1 MTLPVEKHYVVI
13 INPSAGGGRAIKLL
27 PEVERQLDARRMIFR
42 VEKTRSME
50 HGVDLALDAIEGR
63 EIPVVMSGDGLVG
76 AVGGAMAGVDCPL
89 GVIPAG
95 RGNDLARGL
104 GIPDDPAAAV
114 ACLDA
119 GFERLIDVGEAN
131 GERYLGVASVGF
143 DSEANRRANDAKL
156 FKGQLVYFYAA
167 LRTLLTWKPE
177 RFALIENGKQSRY
190 TGYTIAVAN
199 NGYYGG
205 GMNVAPHAELSDGR
219 LDVIVVGDT
228 PKFRFLMNLPKVFK
242 GTHVNIEEVDE
253 WQTTSI
259 EIRASQPLV
268 VYADGD
274 PLTEL
279 PATVRVLPS
288 ALSVIVPGNGS

>member
-1 MTLPVEKHYVVI
+1 MTLPVEKHYALI
-13 INPSAGGGRAIKLL
+13 INPSAGGGRSLKLL

-42 VEKTRSME
+42 VERTRSVE
-50 HGVDLALDAIEGR
+50 HGIDLALDAIEGH

-76 AVGGAMAGVDCPL
+76 AIGGAMAGVDWPL
-89 GVIPAG
+89 GLIPAG

-104 GIPDDPAAAV
+104 GIPTDAGEAV
-114 ACLDA
+114 SCLDH
-119 GFERLIDVGEAN
+119 GHERLIDVGEAN
-131 GERYLGVASVGF
+131 GERFLGIASVGF
-143 DSEANRRANDAKL
+143 DSEANRRANEAKVL
-156 FKGQLVYFYAA
+156 KGTLVYAYSA

-177 RFALIENGKQSRY
+177 RFALVEGGIQSRY

-205 GMNVAPHAELSDGR
+205 GMNLAPDAELSDGS
-219 LDVIVVGDT
+219 LDVVVIGDA
-228 PKFRFLMNLPKVFK
+228 PKYRFLLDLPKVFK
-242 GTHVNIEEVDE
+242 GTHVKNGEVE
-253 WQTTSI
+253 YWQTSSI
-259 EIRASQPLV
+259 EIRASKPLV

-288 ALSVIVPGNGS
+288 ALSMIVPGDRS

>member
-50 HGVDLALDAIEGR
+50 HGIDLALDAIEGR
-63 EIPVVMSGDGLVG
+63 EIPVVMSGDGLIG
-76 AVGGAMAGVDCPL
+76 AVGGAMAGVDWPL
-89 GVIPAG
+89 GIIPAG
-95 RGNDLARGL
+95 RGNDLARGM
-104 GIPDDPAAAV
+104 GIPSDPAEAV
-114 ACLDA
+114 ATLDA
-119 GFERLIDVGEAN
+119 GHERLIDVGEAN
-131 GERYLGVASVGF
+131 GTRFLGIASVGF
-143 DSEANRRANDAKL
+143 DSEANRRANEAKL
-156 FKGQLVYFYAA
+156 FKGTLVYAYAA
-167 LRTLLTWKPE
+167 LRTLVSWKPE
-177 RFALIENGKQSRY
+177 RFALVEGGKQSRY
-190 TGYTIAVAN
+190 TGYTVAVAN

-205 GMNVAPHAELSDGR
+205 GMNVAPHAELSDGK
-219 LDVIVVGDT
+219 LDVVVIGDA
-228 PKFRFLMNLPKVFK
+228 PKLRFLLDLPKVFK
-242 GTHVNIEEVDE
+242 GTHINNEEVDE

-259 EIRASQPLV
+259 EIRASKPLV

-288 ALSVIVPGNGS
+288 ALSIIVPGNGP